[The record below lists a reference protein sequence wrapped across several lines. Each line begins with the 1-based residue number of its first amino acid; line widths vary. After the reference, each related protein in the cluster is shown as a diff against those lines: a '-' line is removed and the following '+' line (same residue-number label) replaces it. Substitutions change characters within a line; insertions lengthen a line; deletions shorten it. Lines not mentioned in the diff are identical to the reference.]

1 MRIDELDRLRAA
13 LPDSP
18 GLQGEGFKM
27 SAVILLL
34 VPVDGEFHILFE
46 KRSSSIRQGGEI
58 SFPGGRVDKSDLSPE
73 AAVLRETEE
82 EVGIPTG
89 NVRIIGRLDSVFAPM
104 GAMVNVFVGVADI
117 DPAAIRGN
125 PDEVER
131 AFLVPVSFFQENK
144 PESYAVLTE
153 VHPKFKD
160 KSTGEEVVLFPAREL
175 GLPKRYW
182 NTWGGFKHKIYVY
195 QTAGETIWGLTA
207 RIVVDF
213 VRKLSEN
220 SEV

>member
-1 MRIDELDRLRAA
+1 MRTDEIDRLKRA

-18 GLQGEGFKM
+18 GLQGEGFRI
-27 SAVILLL
+27 SVVILLL

-58 SFPGGRVDKSDLSPE
+58 SFPGGRIDKSDLSPE
-73 AAVLRETEE
+73 AAVLRETQE
-82 EVGIPTG
+82 EVGIPAG
-89 NVRIIGRLDSVFAPM
+89 NVRMLGRLDSVFAPM

-117 DPAAIRGN
+117 DPASIREN
-125 PDEVER
+125 PDEVEKV
-131 AFLVPVSFFQENK
+131 FLVPVSFFQKNK
-144 PESYAVLTE
+144 PESYEVVTE
-153 VHPKFKD
+153 VHPKYRD
-160 KSTGEEVVLFPAREL
+160 KSSGEEVVLFPAREL

-182 NTWGGFKHKIYVY
+182 DTWGGFRHKIYVY
-195 QTAGETIWGLTA
+195 RTAGETIWGLTA

-220 SEV
+220 PGV